1 MLPALEVLE
10 KAGPRR
16 FTAGDVS
23 ARKAWR
29 LVEGVIEV
37 SPVGN
42 KERGVKNRRND
53 RGVTVGGF
61 LVLRVSEAIDGGDE
75 GGSGGGRTGSDRG
88 TSGILEMSIV
98 CLTKKS
104 RKKIER
110 LWMHW
115 WLEDSR
121 LKGIGD
127 ESGKLDL
134 FFVSRRDA
142 IVLRRLRHFTPST
155 LSISNSFNPNC
166 SSFLVIYCKL
176 T

>member
-29 LVEGVIEV
+29 LVDGVIEV

-88 TSGILEMSIV
+88 TSGKLEMSIV
-98 CLTKKS
+98 
-104 RKKIER
+104 
-110 LWMHW
+110 
-115 WLEDSR
+115 
-121 LKGIGD
+121 
-127 ESGKLDL
+127 
-134 FFVSRRDA
+134 
-142 IVLRRLRHFTPST
+142 
-155 LSISNSFNPNC
+155 
-166 SSFLVIYCKL
+166 
-176 T
+176 